1 MNKVMKIDGMAC
13 EHCSARIEK
22 LLNAMEGVRAEV
34 SLADK
39 SAKIEAEG
47 DVREDELREV
57 VENAGFQVISI
68 S

>member
-1 MNKVMKIDGMAC
+1 MKIDGMAC

-39 SAKIEAEG
+39 SAKIEADG
-47 DVREDELREV
+47 DV
-57 VENAGFQVISI
+57 
-68 S
+68 